1 MYKYYFISADEWLIT
16 EDKKSF
22 MNDFMEHINQLEGQK
37 KEEKAQ
43 LVTKTANRIRGRP
56 RVFRIT

>member
-37 KEEKAQ
+37 KEEKA
-43 LVTKTANRIRGRP
+43 
-56 RVFRIT
+56 